1 MSEKKIYIVGAGLSG
16 LIAAL
21 ELEKAGFSAFI

>member
-21 ELEKAGFSAFI
+21 ELEKAGLLP